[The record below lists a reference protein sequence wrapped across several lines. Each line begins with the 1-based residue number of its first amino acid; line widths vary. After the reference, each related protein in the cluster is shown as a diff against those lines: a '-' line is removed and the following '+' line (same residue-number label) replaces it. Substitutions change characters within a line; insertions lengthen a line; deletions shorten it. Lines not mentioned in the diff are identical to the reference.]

1 MSSDKNSHSNLR
13 SEIREIAN
21 ANASV
26 EFKLVDLPLAYHF
39 KLRDFSS
46 QGMGILI
53 KKDSKILNHL
63 HVGDIYDMLYH
74 PEQATT
80 NPVSLKTKIIHISE
94 PETGKY
100 KDHFIVGLS
109 IVK

>member
-1 MSSDKNSHSNLR
+1 MSSDKKSHSNLR

-26 EFKLVDLPLAYHF
+26 EFNLVDLPLAYHY

-46 QGMGILI
+46 KGMGILI
-53 KKDSKILNHL
+53 KKGSEILNHL
-63 HVGDIYDMLYH
+63 HVGDIFDMRYH
-74 PEQATT
+74 PEHATVY
-80 NPVSLKTKIIHISE
+80 PVSLRTKIIHISE
-94 PETGKY
+94 PKIGKY
-100 KDHFIVGLS
+100 QGHFIVGLS